1 MLATKI
7 ATSLMAAVATV
18 AGCATDTPDG
28 PSGGALSAREAADLA
43 WMREEEKLARDVYDA
58 LDGYGQPFANVQ
70 TSEQRHFD
78 AVGGLL
84 DAYGLADPA
93 AGNGVGVFT
102 DPDLQA
108 LHDALVARGAPTA
121 LAAFEVGCAIEE
133 LDLRDLDVAAAA
145 TNPDRVRR
153 AGPRLAQP
161 PARVLRHAGR
171 RGWHLRPGVSRSRRV
186 RRGRHLGARV
196 GALTARRAAGCPPEP
211 RRPAGAPAA

>member
-84 DAYGLADPA
+84 GWLPA
-93 AGNGVGVFT
+93 MAWLWWRQEGQFAT
-102 DPDLQA
+102 Q
-108 LHDALVARGAPTA
+108 RGSSTTVPPQPAKQ
-121 LAAFEVGCAIEE
+121 
-133 LDLRDLDVAAAA
+133 
-145 TNPDRVRR
+145 
-153 AGPRLAQP
+153 PR
-161 PARVLRHAGR
+161 
-171 RGWHLRPGVSRSRRV
+171 
-186 RRGRHLGARV
+186 
-196 GALTARRAAGCPPEP
+196 
-211 RRPAGAPAA
+211 